1 MKNNL
6 TRISRVQATTPSLGA
21 AGKKS
26 QQDLTVTQDTNERI
40 LLLRSQC
47 EKSRRA
53 GETSHF
59 IFKDDVSKKAE
70 LRCRG
75 TKMKTKSRTK
85 GKTVYE
91 NQQLRLQ
98 R

>member
-40 LLLRSQC
+40 LPLRSQC
-47 EKSRRA
+47 EKRRREQKGRAKMSR
-53 GETSHF
+53 H
-59 IFKDDVSKKAE
+59 KDEDEVK
-70 LRCRG
+70 
-75 TKMKTKSRTK
+75 
-85 GKTVYE
+85 
-91 NQQLRLQ
+91 N
-98 R
+98 